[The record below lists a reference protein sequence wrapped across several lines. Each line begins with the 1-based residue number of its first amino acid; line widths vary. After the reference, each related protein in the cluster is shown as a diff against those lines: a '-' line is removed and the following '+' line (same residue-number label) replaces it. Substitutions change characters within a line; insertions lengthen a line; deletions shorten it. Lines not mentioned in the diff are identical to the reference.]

1 MIYDPAD
8 STYKFTYDSTNVI
21 GSYKITIY
29 ATDYFAA
36 DSNGVF
42 VMNKNYLIQ
51 SDHSIYVSP
60 DETPQER
67 TGKALIIKARDILTA
82 AKDLLSGKD
91 KSKVNGAIN
100 KLTSALTDRN
110 FIDDNNLSDYGL
122 DFYDDITNAINLV
135 DYLLSDP
142 TVGDKIDTAF
152 DLLYEGSLI
161 FAEMAIEDASQN
173 CVVSNCEEL
182 IQTANSELGN
192 ALKGYN
198 KDLFINVLNHLT
210 NAWKHAEDA
219 LGTNLKKENE
229 NITSQLPTVYGLE
242 QNYPNPFNPTTQIN
256 YQLPENNHV
265 TLQVYDILGNLV
277 TTLINGEIEA
287 GYHSVTW
294 NASGIASG
302 IYFYILRSGNFV
314 STKKLILLK

>member
-1 MIYDPAD
+1 M
-8 STYKFTYDSTNVI
+8 
-21 GSYKITIY
+21 TIY
-29 ATDYFAA
+29 ATDYFAS
-36 DSNGVF
+36 DSNGVL
-42 VMNKNYLIQ
+42 VMNKSYLIQ

-100 KLTSALTDRN
+100 KINSALSSQN

-135 DYLLSDP
+135 DYLLSSP
-142 TVGDKIDTAF
+142 IVGNKIGDAF

-161 FAEMAIEDASQN
+161 FAEMAIEDAAQN

-182 IQTANSELGN
+182 IQIANSELGN

-210 NAWKHAEDA
+210 NAWKHAKYA
-219 LGTNLKKENE
+219 LGTNLKKESANGS
-229 NITSQLPTVYGLE
+229 SQLPTEYGMD

-265 TLQVYDILGNLV
+265 TLQVYDVLGNLV
-277 TTLINGEIEA
+277 TTLINNEVEA
-287 GYHSVTW
+287 GYHSITW

-302 IYFYILRSGNFV
+302 IYFYTLRSGSFV
-314 STKKLILLK
+314 ATKKLILLK